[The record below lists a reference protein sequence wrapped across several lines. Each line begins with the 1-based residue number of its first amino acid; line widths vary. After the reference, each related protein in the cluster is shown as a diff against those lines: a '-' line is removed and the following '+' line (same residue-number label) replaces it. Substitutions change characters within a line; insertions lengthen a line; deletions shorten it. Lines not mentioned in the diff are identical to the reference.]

1 VSDEDIGAA
10 MIYAMEAIEDVQPED
25 LSNANEWQGW
35 RLGIGDTS
43 GQTVQSTSL
52 DLSSSP

>member
-52 DLSSSP
+52 DLSSK